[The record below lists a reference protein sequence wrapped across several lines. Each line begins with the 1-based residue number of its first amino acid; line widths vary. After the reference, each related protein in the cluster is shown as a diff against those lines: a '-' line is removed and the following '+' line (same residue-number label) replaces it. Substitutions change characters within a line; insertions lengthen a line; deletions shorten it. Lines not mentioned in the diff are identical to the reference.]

1 MKKQHFSLLPGV
13 GLTVL
18 ETNKFKTNCLS
29 LNILR
34 PLGQEEAA
42 MNALLP
48 DVLLRGCKICP
59 DMGEIAAWLDE
70 RYGSGIQSLVRK
82 KGESQLIGF
91 MIDYINE
98 KYASPEDHLTEDI
111 CRLLG
116 SFLMEPVLEADVFKK
131 DFVDGEKVNL
141 INAIMAGINDKRT
154 YASIRLRQEMFKGE
168 HYGVSK
174 NGEVKD
180 VEAITAESL
189 YGHYRRILAA
199 SQIELIFVGETD
211 VEKLKAAL
219 TEVLKELPRGELDKV
234 ETVPGPVPQ
243 EVKEIMETMDVN
255 QGKLVMGFRTG
266 ITARDGD
273 FPAMLLMN
281 GIYGGSLTS
290 KLFMN
295 VREKLSLCYYA
306 SSGIDRE
313 KGVMI
318 VSSGVDTKNYTV
330 AKEEILRQLEACR
343 AGDVSE
349 EELFS
354 TRSYLVS
361 SLRAGEDSVFGMEDY
376 CLGQIIGGYE
386 DSTADLAARL
396 ERVTLSEIAA
406 AANKVKLDTIYF
418 LKGEEA

>member
-1 MKKQHFSLLPGV
+1 MKKQHYSLLPGV

-29 LNILR
+29 LNIFR
-34 PLGQEEAA
+34 PLCQEEAA
-42 MNALLP
+42 LNALLP
-48 DVLLRGCKICP
+48 DVLLRGCKLCP
-59 DMGEIAAWLDE
+59 DMTEIASWLDE

-91 MIDYINE
+91 MVDYINE
-98 KYASPEDHLTEDI
+98 KYASPEDHLTEDV
-111 CRLLG
+111 CMLLR
-116 SFLMEPVLEADVFKK
+116 SFLLEPVLEEGVFKR

-154 YASIRLRQEMFKGE
+154 YATIRLRQEMFKGE

-174 NGEVKD
+174 NGDVKD
-180 VEAITAESL
+180 VETITPESL
-189 YGHYRRILAA
+189 YSHYRRILGT

-211 VEKLKAAL
+211 VERLKATL
-219 TEVLKELPRGELDKV
+219 IEVLKDLPRGEIDKV
-234 ETVPGPVPQ
+234 DTVSGPQPT
-243 EVKEIMETMDVN
+243 EVKEILETMDVN

-266 ITARDGD
+266 TTAKDGD
-273 FPAMLLMN
+273 FPAMLLLN
-281 GIYGGSLTS
+281 GCYGGSLTS

-306 SSGIDRE
+306 SSGIDRD

-318 VSSGVDTKNYTV
+318 VSSGVDTKNYIV
-330 AKEEILRQLEACR
+330 AKDEILRQLDACR
-343 AGDVSE
+343 AGDISP
-349 EELFS
+349 EELSS

-376 CLGQIIGGYE
+376 CLGQIVGGYE
-386 DSTADLAARL
+386 DSTADLAEKL
-396 ERVTLSEIAA
+396 EQVTLEQVAA
-406 AANKVKLDTIYF
+406 AANKIKLDTIYF

>member
-34 PLGQEEAA
+34 PLRQEEAA

-48 DVLLRGCKICP
+48 DVLLRGCKLCP
-59 DMGEIAAWLDE
+59 DMTEIAAWLDE
-70 RYGSGIQSLVRK
+70 RYGSGIQALVRK

-98 KYASPEDHLTEDI
+98 KYASPEDHLTEEI
-111 CRLLG
+111 CGLMG
-116 SFLMEPVLEADVFKK
+116 SFLMEPVLEKGAFKQ

-168 HYGVSK
+168 HYGISK
-174 NGEVKD
+174 NGEAGD
-180 VEAITAESL
+180 VEAITPESL
-189 YGHYRRILAA
+189 YDHYRYILGH

-211 VEKLKAAL
+211 VEKLKSAL
-219 TEVLKELPRGELDKV
+219 TEVLKELPREKMDNV
-234 ETVPGPVPQ
+234 ETVPGPMPTD
-243 EVKEIMETMDVN
+243 VKEIMETMDVN

-266 ITARDGD
+266 TTARDAD

-281 GIYGGSLTS
+281 GCYGGSLTS

-318 VSSGVDTKNYTV
+318 VSSGVDTKNYAV
-330 AKEEILRQLEACR
+330 AKDEILRQLDACR
-343 AGDVSE
+343 AGDISP
-349 EELFS
+349 EELSS

-376 CLGQIIGGYE
+376 CLGQIIGGYK
-386 DSTADLAARL
+386 DSTADLAEKL
-396 ERVTLSEIAA
+396 ERVTLQEVADAA
-406 AANKVKLDTIYF
+406 KKVKLDTIYF
-418 LKGEEA
+418 LKGEAI

>member
-1 MKKQHFSLLPGV
+1 MKKQRFSLLPGV
-13 GLTVL
+13 NLTVL

-34 PLGQEEAA
+34 PLRKEEAA

-48 DVLLRGCKICP
+48 DVLLRGCKLCP
-59 DMGEIAAWLDE
+59 DMGKIAAWLDE
-70 RYGSGIQSLVRK
+70 RYGSGIQALVRK
-82 KGESQLIGF
+82 KGESHLIGF
-91 MIDYINE
+91 MVDYINE
-98 KYASPEDHLTEDI
+98 KYAAPEDHLTEEI
-111 CRLLG
+111 CGLMG
-116 SFLMEPVLEADVFKK
+116 SFLLEPVLENGVFKQ

-168 HYGVSK
+168 HYGISK
-174 NGEVKD
+174 NGEAED
-180 VEAITAESL
+180 VEAITPESL
-189 YGHYRRILAA
+189 YDHYRFILAHSA
-199 SQIELIFVGETD
+199 IELIFVGETD
-211 VEKLKAAL
+211 VGKLKEYLVQAL
-219 TEVLKELPRGELDKV
+219 KDLPRGDLDEV
-234 ETVPGPVPQ
+234 GTILGPMPT
-243 EVKEIMETMDVN
+243 EVKEISESMDVN

-266 ITARDGD
+266 TTARDED

-281 GIYGGSLTS
+281 GCYGGSLTS

-295 VREKLSLCYYA
+295 VREKMSLCYYA
-306 SSGIDRE
+306 SSGMDRE

-330 AKEEILRQLEACR
+330 AREEILRQLDACR
-343 AGDVSE
+343 TGDISE
-349 EELFS
+349 EELS
-354 TRSYLVS
+354 SARSYLVS

-386 DSTADLAARL
+386 DSTSDLASKL
-396 ERVTLSEIAA
+396 EKVTLSEVAA
-406 AANKVKLDTIYF
+406 AARKVQLDTIYF

>member
-34 PLGQEEAA
+34 PLRQEEAA

-48 DVLLRGCKICP
+48 DVLLRGCKLCP

-98 KYASPEDHLTEDI
+98 KYASPEDHLTEEI
-111 CRLLG
+111 CDLMG
-116 SFLMEPVLEADVFKK
+116 SFLLEPVLQNGAFKA
-131 DFVDGEKVNL
+131 DFVEGEKVNL

-174 NGEVKD
+174 NGEASD
-180 VEAITAESL
+180 VEAITPESL
-189 YGHYRRILAA
+189 YNHYRYILGHSA
-199 SQIELIFVGETD
+199 IELIFVGETD
-211 VEKLKAAL
+211 VEQLKTHL
-219 TEVLKELPRGELDKV
+219 IHVLKDLPRGDFDKV
-234 ETVPGPVPQ
+234 ETIPGPMPL
-243 EVKEIMETMDVN
+243 EVREIMESMDVN
-255 QGKLVMGFRTG
+255 QGKLVMGFRTAT
-266 ITARDGD
+266 TARDED

-281 GIYGGSLTS
+281 GCFGGSLTS

-330 AKEEILRQLEACR
+330 AKEEILRQLDACR
-343 AGDVSE
+343 AGDISPE
-349 EELFS
+349 EISS

-376 CLGQIIGGYE
+376 CLGQIIGGYT
-386 DSTADLAARL
+386 DSTADLAAKL
-396 ERVTLSEIAA
+396 EQVTLEEVAA
-406 AANKVKLDTIYF
+406 AANKVRLDTIYF
-418 LKGEEA
+418 LKGEET

>member
-1 MKKQHFSLLPGV
+1 MKKQYFPLLPGI

-18 ETNKFKTNCLS
+18 ETDKFKTNCLS

-34 PLGQEEAA
+34 PLRQEEAA

-48 DVLLRGCKICP
+48 DVLLRGCKLCP
-59 DMGEIAAWLDE
+59 DMGQIAAWLDE
-70 RYGSGIQSLVRK
+70 RYGSGIQALVRK

-91 MIDYINE
+91 MVDYINE
-98 KYASPEDHLTEDI
+98 KYASPEDHLTEEI
-111 CRLLG
+111 CRLMG
-116 SFLMEPVLEADVFKK
+116 SFLLEPVLENGLFKQ

-174 NGEVKD
+174 NGDVQD
-180 VEAITAESL
+180 VERITPEGL
-189 YGHYRRILAA
+189 YTHYQNIL
-199 SQIELIFVGETD
+199 SHSRMELIFVGQTD
-211 VEKLKAAL
+211 VEQLKASL
-219 TEVLKELPRGELDKV
+219 LEVLKNIPRGDLDPV
-234 ETVPGPVPQ
+234 ETVPGPMPN

-266 ITARDGD
+266 TTARDED

-281 GIYGGSLTS
+281 GCFGGSLTS

-318 VSSGVDTKNYTV
+318 VSSGVDTKNYAV
-330 AKEEILRQLEACR
+330 ARDEILRQLDACK
-343 AGDVSE
+343 AGDISSE
-349 EELFS
+349 ELSS

-376 CLGQIIGGYE
+376 CFGQIIGGYE
-386 DSTADLAARL
+386 DSTADLATKL
-396 ERVTLSEIAA
+396 EQVTLQEVSAA
-406 AANKVKLDTIYF
+406 AGKVKLDTIYF
-418 LKGEEA
+418 LKGEEV